1 MKMRQIYL
9 FSAILFVFLFSSCK
23 SPFDVLSDY
32 NSHFEKAPAVSS
44 DILSSGKAHLM
55 LNEFYKVRIDHT
67 LVLTAPMGGENYS
80 WKITDVGGKNAYI
93 ENTGMR
99 LSLYI
104 PNTDLYAAV
113 LAAPGKSRLYEV
125 LLTVEKNGKSY
136 SDSAVIVLYATD

>member
-1 MKMRQIYL
+1 
-9 FSAILFVFLFSSCK
+9 
-23 SPFDVLSDY
+23 
-32 NSHFEKAPAVSS
+32 
-44 DILSSGKAHLM
+44 M

-67 LVLTAPMGGENYS
+67 LVLTAPMGCENYS

-93 ENTGMR
+93 EKTDMR

-113 LAAPGKSRLYEV
+113 LAAPGKSRLYEI
-125 LLTVEKNGKSY
+125 LLTVEKNGNSY

>member
-1 MKMRQIYL
+1 MKTRRTCL
-9 FSAILFVFLFSSCK
+9 FSAILFVFLFASCK
-23 SPFDVLSDY
+23 SPLDVLSDY

-80 WKITDVGGKNAYI
+80 WKITDVGGKTPYI
-93 ENTGMR
+93 EKTDMR

-113 LAAPGKSRLYEV
+113 LAAPGKSRLYEI
-125 LLTVEKNGKSY
+125 LLTVEKNGNSY